1 MSKRGRR
8 LERKFWDSI
17 ERREIRDE
25 KQRNSFFGGGEKQRK
40 KTEVLREIKTWRE
53 G

>member
-17 ERREIRDE
+17 ERREMRVE
-25 KQRNSFFGGGEKQRK
+25 KQRNIFLEGVK
-40 KTEVLREIKTWRE
+40 KK
-53 G
+53 GKKKKC

>member
-1 MSKRGRR
+1 M
-8 LERKFWDSI
+8 ERKFWDSI

-40 KTEVLREIKTWRE
+40 KREVLREIKTWRE

>member
-17 ERREIRDE
+17 ERREMRVE
-25 KQRNSFFGGGEKQRK
+25 KQRNTFFGGGEKQRK
-40 KTEVLREIKTWRE
+40 KREVLREIKTWRE